1 MSEIST
7 SGGHQKSS
15 MCSPGSHVAKQ
26 QLALPPYWGP
36 QWGLQWRHPRCPVQS
51 CRGWGSAQCLW
62 RGWDANSRH
71 DKDFKLQYL
80 LEKWFHLRNV
90 IIWYDSCFIL
100 GVFSLCFILIISH
113 WNQFCKCFC
122 IPNPQNENVY
132 RNFKMII
139 YSTKQYKTSKHLVIH
154 HASTDDP

>member
-7 SGGHQKSS
+7 SGGHEKSS

-71 DKDFKLQYL
+71 DKDFKLFIGEMIPSEECNNMIRFMFHTGRVLFVFHTYHFT
-80 LEKWFHLRNV
+80 LESVLQMFFAFQIPKMKM
-90 IIWYDSCFIL
+90 FI
-100 GVFSLCFILIISH
+100 VF
-113 WNQFCKCFC
+113 
-122 IPNPQNENVY
+122 
-132 RNFKMII
+132 FKIII